1 MLRGDLVCRAMLKM
15 SVGATCGKHTHI
27 LPTLEKC
34 YTLPHATAK
43 RTAHTRKKNTRI
55 GEVDMIA
62 ATENVLKVVL
72 AGDSTISPDETTAVF
87 KILSGNVKAGCV
99 LNSVVPTDQPD
110 MVLSREQVANLLGKS
125 KGAVDIY
132 GRKGIIRRVYL
143 TKGGTMRQQAQG
155 YSRASVMAAIKNGA
169 GL

>member
-1 MLRGDLVCRAMLKM
+1 
-15 SVGATCGKHTHI
+15 
-27 LPTLEKC
+27 
-34 YTLPHATAK
+34 
-43 RTAHTRKKNTRI
+43 
-55 GEVDMIA
+55 MIA

-87 KILSGNVKAGCV
+87 KILSGQIQAGSV
-99 LNSVVPTDQPD
+99 NNSVVPTDQPD
-110 MVLSREQVANLLGKS
+110 MVISREQVATLLGKS

-132 GRKGIIRRVYL
+132 GRKGIIKRVYL
-143 TKGGTMRQQAQG
+143 TRGGTMRQQAQG